1 MATVRFN
8 KGLIDRIVK
17 QATAKMEPAVSKA
30 RGTKPDNSW
39 GQRIY
44 DILFH
49 EAKPILAQVPA
60 GWLRHTEQIEIE
72 IEIGEVGV
80 RHCGMTFEFA
90 TPQPWPHEFI
100 ESELARKRWSY
111 GNMLFLKDH
120 LVWGEFHA
128 EVTAY
133 HQRVQEAVKRRDEF
147 GDAVEKIC
155 TTYSTLAP
163 ALKAWPPLWEL
174 VPEDVKDKH
183 REVKEREKKEVVLD
197 VDIGKLTALSTAA
210 KFGL

>member
-1 MATVRFN
+1 MATVRFS
-8 KGLIDRIVK
+8 KELIDRIVK
-17 QATAKMEPAVSKA
+17 QATAKMEPAVVKA
-30 RGTKPDNSW
+30 RETKPDNSW

-49 EAKPILAQVPA
+49 EAKPVIAQVPV
-60 GWLRHTEQIEIE
+60 GWLKHTKQIEIS
-72 IEIGEVGV
+72 EVGG

-90 TPQPWPHEFI
+90 TPQPWPHEFVGT
-100 ESELARKRWSY
+100 ELAKKRSSY
-111 GNMLFLKDH
+111 GDSLSLKEH
-120 LVWGEFHA
+120 LVWREFHA

-133 HQRVQEAVKRRDEF
+133 HQRVQEAAKRRDEF
-147 GDAVEKIC
+147 VEAVKKIC

-183 REVKEREKKEVVLD
+183 REIKEREKKEIVLD
-197 VDIGKLTALSTAA
+197 VDVGKLTALSTAA

>member
-1 MATVRFN
+1 MATVRFS
-8 KGLIDRIVK
+8 KELIDRIEK
-17 QATAKMEPAVSKA
+17 QAKAKMEPAVQKA
-30 RGTKPDNSW
+30 REQKPDASW

-44 DILFH
+44 DILFL
-49 EAKPILAQVPA
+49 EAKPIISQVPV
-60 GWLRHTEQIEIE
+60 GWLKYTKQIEIS
-72 IEIGEVGV
+72 EVGG

-90 TPQPWPHEFI
+90 TPQPWPHEFV
-100 ESELARKRWSY
+100 ESELAKKRSSY
-111 GNMLFLKDH
+111 GDSIVLKDH

-133 HQRVQEAVKRRDEF
+133 HQRVQEAAKRRDEF
-147 GDAVEKIC
+147 VDAVKKIC
-155 TTYSTLAP
+155 NTYSTLAP

-183 REVKEREKKEVVLD
+183 REIKEREKKEVVLE
-197 VDIGKLTALSTAA
+197 VDLGKLTALSTAA

>member
-1 MATVRFN
+1 MATVRFS
-8 KGLIDRIVK
+8 KELIERIVK
-17 QATAKMEPAVSKA
+17 QATAKMEPPVQRA
-30 RGTKPDNSW
+30 REQKPDASW

-49 EAKPILAQVPA
+49 EAKPFIAQAPA
-60 GWLRHTEQIEIE
+60 GWLKTVDRIEIS
-72 IEIGEVGV
+72 EVGG

-90 TPQPWPHEFI
+90 TPQPWPYQFVKT
-100 ESELARKRWSY
+100 ELAKKRGSY
-111 GNMLFLKDH
+111 GDSIALKDH
-120 LVWGEFHA
+120 LVWDEFHA

-133 HQRVQEAVKRRDEF
+133 HQRVQEAAKRRDEF
-147 GDAVEKIC
+147 VEAVKKIC
-155 TTYSTLAP
+155 NTYSTLAP

-183 REVKEREKKEVVLD
+183 REIKEREKKEVVLE
-197 VDIGKLTALSTAA
+197 VDLGKLTALSTAA

>member
-1 MATVRFN
+1 MATVRFSKELIERIN
-8 KGLIDRIVK
+8 KN
-17 QATAKMEPAVSKA
+17 AHNKMAPAVAKA
-30 RGTKPDNSW
+30 EETKLDSSW

-44 DILFH
+44 DILYH
-49 EAKPILAQVPA
+49 EAKPFIAQAPA
-60 GWLRHTEQIEIE
+60 GWLKHVKQIQIS
-72 IEIGEVGV
+72 EVAG

-90 TPQPWPHEFI
+90 TEQPWPHQFPN
-100 ESELARKRWSY
+100 SELAAKTMTY
-111 GNMLFLKDH
+111 GDGIVLKDH

-133 HQRVQEAVKRRDEF
+133 HQRVQEAAKRRDEF
-147 GDAVEKIC
+147 VEAVKKIC

-183 REVKEREKKEVVLD
+183 REIKEREKKEVVLN